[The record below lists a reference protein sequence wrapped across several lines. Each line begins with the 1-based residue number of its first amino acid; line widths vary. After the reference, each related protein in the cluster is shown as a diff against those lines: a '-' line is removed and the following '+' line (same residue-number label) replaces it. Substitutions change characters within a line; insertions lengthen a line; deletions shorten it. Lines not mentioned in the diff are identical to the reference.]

1 MESFMRFVFCI
12 YLKMNYH
19 IGFGL
24 KNPVLYRQMVK
35 NFSLLKGKRC
45 TKRRLVSKLYEGI
58 LFSIQYESLTLTI
71 SDI

>member
-35 NFSLLKGKRC
+35 NFSLLKREKVYQE
-45 TKRRLVSKLYEGI
+45 K
-58 LFSIQYESLTLTI
+58 I
-71 SDI
+71 SQ